1 MDAQAYRHELKYE
14 IAYGEYIALYQ
25 RLRTVMQPD
34 PHCGA
39 DGRYR
44 ITSLYFDNCRDR
56 ALWEKWIGA
65 RNRDKYR
72 IRYYN
77 DDTSIIHLEKKS
89 KRGDLCMK
97 KACVLTQDEVRRIQ
111 SGAIDGLGSVLERPL
126 LAEFIGAWTHDGLRP
141 KTVVSYTRAPL
152 VYAPGN
158 VRVTFDT
165 DIRTALGH
173 AALFDGAAEVPVTN
187 RGRVILEVK
196 FDAFLPEVIR
206 QLLQSGSP
214 RIGSFSKYAAGR
226 SFES

>member
-1 MDAQAYRHELKYE
+1 
-14 IAYGEYIALYQ
+14 
-25 RLRTVMQPD
+25 
-34 PHCGA
+34 
-39 DGRYR
+39 
-44 ITSLYFDNCRDR
+44 
-56 ALWEKWIGA
+56 
-65 RNRDKYR
+65 
-72 IRYYN
+72 
-77 DDTSIIHLEKKS
+77 
-89 KRGDLCMK
+89 MK

-126 LAEFIGAWTHDGLRP
+126 LAECVGAWTNGLRP

-165 DIRTALGH
+165 DIRTAPGH